1 MKKYPLEVQPLDD
14 DGWILVSKGHH
25 EIHEFMR
32 AVAEYNAENGGDE
45 PMGVPQHLWF
55 RTLPRPDH
63 PNRVEWVIAKQGER
77 GAWPGT
83 MSEACSA
90 DESYGATM
98 TQAERIP

>member
-1 MKKYPLEVQPLDD
+1 MKKYPLEIRPFDD

-32 AVAEYNAENGGDE
+32 AVAEHGNDE

-63 PNRVEWVIAKQGER
+63 VNRVEWMLAEPVAR
-77 GAWPGT
+77 GVWPGT
-83 MSEACSA
+83 MSESCSV
-90 DESYGATM
+90 DESYSALYPEY
-98 TQAERIP
+98 ANKEKP